1 MTMKK
6 PWLTRPE
13 TIRRLWR
20 WFIAVLALTVL
31 AEIPIRH
38 EAHFAGDSFF
48 GFHALFGFAACAA
61 LIVVAMAIGVVL
73 RRPDTYYDG
82 ERGG

>member
-38 EAHFAGDSFF
+38 EAHFAVESIF
-48 GFHALFGFAACAA
+48 GK
-61 LIVVAMAIGVVL
+61 
-73 RRPDTYYDG
+73 
-82 ERGG
+82 